1 MVESKSVRI
10 TCDFCRKV
18 VAVKKLIGF
27 KTVNDYCTIGKEH
40 VTSMVGDFTEDI
52 HLCHDCYRD
61 VRSHVVDAL
70 GKRRNNNHE

>member
-27 KTVNDYCTIGKEH
+27 KTVSDYCTIGKEH
-40 VTSMVGDFTEDI
+40 VTSMFGDFTEDI
-52 HLCHDCYRD
+52 HLCSDCYWD
-61 VRSHVVDAL
+61 VRAHVVDAL
-70 GKRRNNNHE
+70 GKRRKNNHE

>member
-27 KTVNDYCTIGKEH
+27 RTVNNYYTIGKEH
-40 VTSMVGDFTEDI
+40 VADLYCEIEGDI

-70 GKRRNNNHE
+70 GKRRKP